1 LFFRGGG
8 VQFDFAN
15 EVLEYFQGR
24 NQSEL
29 TIDLEEIPSNCC
41 LGRLPEVR
49 LLNTSPE
56 NPENFRHFIV
66 EGISIYLSKNLRT
79 ENTLKLFLS
88 GLGPFKKLEIAGI
101 NLIL

>member
-1 LFFRGGG
+1 M
-8 VQFDFAN
+8 QFDFAN
-15 EVLEYFQGR
+15 EALEYLQGR

-41 LGRLPEVR
+41 VGRLPEVR

-56 NPENFRHFIV
+56 HPENFRHFVV

-79 ENTLKLFLS
+79 ENTLKLSLS

>member
-1 LFFRGGG
+1 MR
-8 VQFDFAN
+8 FDFAN
-15 EVLEYFQGR
+15 EVLEYLQGR

-41 LGRLPEVR
+41 VGRLPEVR
-49 LLNTSPE
+49 LLNASPE
-56 NPENFRHFIV
+56 HPENFRYFMV
-66 EGISIYLSKNLRT
+66 EGISFFLSNTPRT
-79 ENTLKLFLS
+79 ENTLKLSLS

>member
-1 LFFRGGG
+1 M
-8 VQFDFAN
+8 QFDFAN
-15 EVLEYFQGR
+15 EALEYLQGR
-24 NQSEL
+24 DQSEL

-56 NPENFRHFIV
+56 HPENFRYFMV
-66 EGISIYLSKNLRT
+66 EGISIYLSKNLRN
-79 ENTLKLFLS
+79 ENTLKLSLS

>member
-1 LFFRGGG
+1 

>member
-1 LFFRGGG
+1 MR
-8 VQFDFAN
+8 FDFAN
-15 EVLEYFQGR
+15 EVLEYLRDR

-41 LGRLPEVR
+41 VGGSRESRLR
-49 LLNTSPE
+49 DGGTE
-56 NPENFRHFIV
+56 NPENFRHFTA
-66 EGISIYLSKNLRT
+66 EGINIHLSKNLRT

-88 GLGPFKKLEIAGI
+88 GLGPFKKLEVAGI

>member
-1 LFFRGGG
+1 MR
-8 VQFDFAN
+8 FDFAN
-15 EVLEYFQGR
+15 EVLEYLKGR

>member
-1 LFFRGGG
+1 MR
-8 VQFDFAN
+8 FDFAN
-15 EVLEYFQGR
+15 EALEYLQGR

>member
-1 LFFRGGG
+1 MR
-8 VQFDFAN
+8 FDFASD
-15 EVLEYFQGR
+15 VLEYLRGR

-56 NPENFRHFIV
+56 NPDDFRHFTV
-66 EGISIYLSKNLRT
+66 EGINIHLSKNLRT

-88 GLGPFKKLEIAGI
+88 GLGPFKKLEVAGI